1 MKGGFGGLN
10 LVEFT
15 APDPI
20 RGHSNSKKSLK
31 KAYLCSTKILN
42 QAQTI
47 VLYQPVLR
55 AIAFNILKC
64 KADAEDIVQDT
75 FVKWLNA
82 EQEKIQNTKAYLIT
96 AVRNNCLNHLHTLRK
111 KKEEYF
117 DSIDLSKVTGKIRE
131 MEFSHLD
138 LEVDVNKALT
148 LIHHKLEPMERAVYL
163 LKEVFDFDYKSLQQ
177 ALNKKQEHCRQLL
190 CRAKKKLSSLE
201 MPKIS
206 IELPKS
212 GSWIES
218 FRRACSLDN
227 ASGLIAT
234 LQKDIILPEKNN

>member
-1 MKGGFGGLN
+1 
-10 LVEFT
+10 
-15 APDPI
+15 
-20 RGHSNSKKSLK
+20 
-31 KAYLCSTKILN
+31 LN

-47 VLYQPVLR
+47 ALYQPVLR
-55 AIAFNILKC
+55 AIAFNLLKC

-75 FVKWLNA
+75 FIKWLNA
-82 EQEKIQNTKAYLIT
+82 EQEKIQNTKAYLIA
-96 AVRNNCLNHLHTLRK
+96 AVRNNCLNHLQTLRK

-117 DSIDLSKVTGKIRE
+117 DTIDLSKVTGKMKEID
-131 MEFSHLD
+131 FSHLD
-138 LEVDVNKALT
+138 LEVDLNKALT

-163 LKEVFDFDYKSLQQ
+163 LKEVFDFDYKSLQK
-177 ALNKKQEHCRQLL
+177 ALDKKQAHCRQLF

-201 MPKIS
+201 LPKIR

-227 ASGLIAT
+227 ASGLVTT
-234 LQKDIILPEKNN
+234 LQRDIISPGKS

>member
-1 MKGGFGGLN
+1 MN
-10 LVEFT
+10 
-15 APDPI
+15 
-20 RGHSNSKKSLK
+20 H
-31 KAYLCSTKILN
+31 
-42 QAQTI
+42 AQTI
-47 VLYQPVLR
+47 VLYQPILR

-75 FVKWLNA
+75 FIKWLNA
-82 EQEKIQNTKAYLIT
+82 EQEKIKNTKAYLIT

-117 DSIDLSKVTGKIRE
+117 DSNDLSRVSGKIRE
-131 MEFSHLD
+131 MDLSHLD
-138 LEVDVNKALT
+138 LEVDLNKALT

-163 LKEVFDFDYKSLQQ
+163 LKEVFGFDYKSVQK
-177 ALNKKQEHCRQLL
+177 ALDKKQEHCRQLF
-190 CRAKKKLSSLE
+190 CRAKKKLSSME
-201 MPKIS
+201 VPKMN

-218 FRRACSLDN
+218 FRKACSLDN

-234 LQKDIILPEKNN
+234 LRKDIMAPAVSS

>member
-1 MKGGFGGLN
+1 
-10 LVEFT
+10 
-15 APDPI
+15 
-20 RGHSNSKKSLK
+20 
-31 KAYLCSTKILN
+31 LN

-47 VLYQPVLR
+47 ALYRPVLQ
-55 AIAFNILKC
+55 AIAFNLLKC
-64 KADAEDIVQDT
+64 KADAEDVVQDT

-117 DSIDLSKVTGKIRE
+117 DSIDLSKITGKIRE
-131 MEFSHLD
+131 MDFSHLD
-138 LEVDVNKALT
+138 LEVDLNKALT

-163 LKEVFDFDYKSLQQ
+163 LKEVFDFDYKSLQK
-177 ALNKKQEHCRQLL
+177 ALDKKQEHCRQLF

-201 MPKIS
+201 LPKIS

-212 GSWIES
+212 GTWIES

-234 LQKDIILPEKNN
+234 LQKDMSSPGKSIV